1 MFGVSIPFRFDDM
14 RAPECINE
22 SLGALLEA
30 FPALKSFRIAV
41 TANTLD
47 AG

>member
-22 SLGALLEA
+22 SLGVLLEA
-30 FPALKSFRIAV
+30 FPALQRFRIAV